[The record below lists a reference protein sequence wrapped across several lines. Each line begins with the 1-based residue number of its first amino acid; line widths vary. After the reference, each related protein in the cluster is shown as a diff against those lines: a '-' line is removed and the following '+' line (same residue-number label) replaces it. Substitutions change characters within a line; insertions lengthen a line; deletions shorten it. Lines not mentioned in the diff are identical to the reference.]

1 MNPIPSILLS
11 VSFGGLLLAGTIA
24 YADMPVPEAQETA
37 RLLALLLDSG
47 REVVKRNQELIDNP
61 RKGHKGFTPDEFE
74 RQLVEEFH
82 RRSDIDLANN
92 SSTALSTNTRKLLNV
107 LVQAGKAVVSDA
119 QAVINQRGVGY
130 KNFVPATFGSQAAWR
145 FSAKSEVR
153 LKQTTL
159 NPRNV
164 KNQPDAYE
172 EQVLRSLIGRSDRS
186 AISDVVDN
194 GGALRLLTPIYYSK
208 DCLQCH
214 GQPVGELDISGYP
227 KEGAL
232 EGDLAGAISVRI
244 PLRQK

>member
-1 MNPIPSILLS
+1 MNTMAYLLLS
-11 VSFGGLLLAGTIA
+11 ISCGGLLLVGTVA
-24 YADMPVPEAQETA
+24 NADMQMHEAQETA
-37 RLLALLLDSG
+37 RLLAVLLDSG

-61 RKGHKGFTPDEFE
+61 RQGNKGFTPDVFE

-82 RRSDIDLANN
+82 RRSGVDLA
-92 SSTALSTNTRKLLNV
+92 SDGSMPLSTKTRELLHA

-130 KNFVPATFGSQAAWR
+130 KNFIPATFGSQAAWR
-145 FSAKSEVR
+145 FSAKSDVR

-172 EQVLRSLIGRSDRS
+172 EQVLRSLQSRSDQS
-186 AISDVVDN
+186 AVSDVVD
-194 GGALRLLTPIYYSK
+194 GGRTLRLLSPIYYSRE
-208 DCLQCH
+208 CLHCH
-214 GQPVGELDISGYP
+214 GQPAGELDISGYP
-227 KEGAL
+227 KEGAQ

-244 PLRQK
+244 PLREK